1 MENIFITQ
9 AEFARLMNVSKQAV
23 SKAIKENRI
32 SQVLDPKTGKLML
45 NAEMAASQWKKNSEV
60 RVENSKIHNLGV
72 VIPPDGEG
80 IDGET
85 DNSLIAA
92 KTRSENLKAEL
103 LEIELKEKQGELI
116 SSEKVKKEAFK
127 LARITRDG
135 LLNIASQISNELA
148 VENDPF
154 VIAQKINSSITK
166 SLRDLEEYILNLG
179 NNDEESSDQEE
190 EGSDE

>member
-1 MENIFITQ
+1 
-9 AEFARLMNVSKQAV
+9 MNVTKQAV
-23 SKAIKENRI
+23 SKAIKEKRV
-32 SQVLDPKTGKLML
+32 SQVLDPKSGKLML
-45 NAEMAASQWKKNSEV
+45 NAEMAAAQWKKNSEV

-72 VIPPDGEG
+72 VISPDGEETE
-80 IDGET
+80 GEGE
-85 DNSLIAA
+85 NSLIAA

-116 SSEKVKKEAFK
+116 SAEKVKKEAFK
-127 LARITRDG
+127 IARITRDG

-154 VIAQKINSSITK
+154 IISQKINSSINK

-179 NNDEESSDQEE
+179 NNADDEEVSIDPEE